1 MLCLDRH
8 DPRPVYEQVVEG
20 LERLIARG
28 VLVED
33 DQLPS
38 VRQLA
43 IELSVNPNTI
53 QKAYSELLSRGEIYS
68 IRGRGNFVSG
78 DTDVRARMMQSIR
91 GRMETLL
98 REAKE
103 IGASREECEQMIC
116 SLLGVLEYD

>member
-1 MLCLDRH
+1 MLRLDRH

-28 VLVED
+28 VLRED

-43 IELSVNPNTI
+43 MDLSVNPNTI

-68 IRGRGNFVSG
+68 VRGRGNFVSG
-78 DTDVRARMMQSIR
+78 DADVR
-91 GRMETLL
+91 GRMLYSIRSRMESLL
-98 REAKE
+98 QEAHE
-103 IGASREECEQMIC
+103 IGATKEECEQMLA
-116 SLLGVLEYD
+116 SLLGGMEYD

>member
-8 DPRPVYEQVVEG
+8 DPRPVYEQVAEG

-28 VLVED
+28 VLAED

-43 IELSVNPNTI
+43 TDLMVNPNTI
-53 QKAYSELLSRGEIYS
+53 QKAYSELLSRGTIYS
-68 IRGRGNFVSG
+68 VRGRGNFVSG
-78 DTDVRARMMQSIR
+78 TATVR
-91 GRMETLL
+91 GRRMQEIGAQIEALI

-103 IGASREECEQMIC
+103 IGATKAECERLIHEK
-116 SLLGVLEYD
+116 LGVYDHD

>member
-1 MLCLDRH
+1 MLCLDKH

-20 LERLIARG
+20 LERLMARG

-43 IELSVNPNTI
+43 MDLSVNPNTI

-78 DTDVRARMMQSIR
+78 EADVRGRMMQNIR
-91 GRMETLL
+91 SRMETLL

-103 IGASREECEQMIC
+103 IGATKQECEQMFC
-116 SLLGVLEYD
+116 SLLGGLDYD